1 MLRWK
6 PTDAKKN
13 WLCRHR
19 TPARPLVR
27 TGREGLSRFC
37 GESKKCSLRFFFF
50 FFAKRKPVH
59 LEAANVLFPVK
70 ILSFVCLM
78 TYNFELDKY
87 MFLRLC
93 FSLVTF
99 FKTFTHDCFI
109 PGPIEENT
117 KVGTIFLSGL
127 SYLLGSLCN
136 DDGDGNKNVKRVIGL
151 LRKITLHTCIPILS
165 FFLHFLSSLHHVDVK
180 CLIARFMED
189 VNKRQQSFLSFS

>member
-1 MLRWK
+1 MQL
-6 PTDAKKN
+6 A
-13 WLCRHR
+13 
-19 TPARPLVR
+19 
-27 TGREGLSRFC
+27 
-37 GESKKCSLRFFFF
+37 FF

-78 TYNFELDKY
+78 TNNFELDKY
-87 MFLRLC
+87 LFLRLC

-165 FFLHFLSSLHHVDVK
+165 FFSTFFVVTAPRRREMPNCTFYGGRKQEATKFSFFFLT
-180 CLIARFMED
+180 
-189 VNKRQQSFLSFS
+189 